1 LTSPVVNEAAP
12 ASRIVAS
19 EPATPIRVAPAVA
32 VANAMKFR
40 IILRVG
46 EGDPTFEV
54 RSGDDVLMKVACE
67 KVDIASAEKGQPMQQ
82 VKATG
87 KVRFVG
93 FGSEGTCEELSFVA
107 GTGELQLAGNVTI
120 QVKDKLGRVDS
131 ELKSDKVK
139 YKLDAS
145 SLPGVMK
152 P

>member
-1 LTSPVVNEAAP
+1 
-12 ASRIVAS
+12 
-19 EPATPIRVAPAVA
+19 
-32 VANAMKFR
+32 
-40 IILRVG
+40 
-46 EGDPTFEV
+46 
-54 RSGDDVLMKVACE
+54 
-67 KVDIASAEKGQPMQQ
+67 MQQ

-93 FGSEGTCEELSFVA
+93 FGSEGTCDELSFVA

-139 YKLDAS
+139 YKIDAS
-145 SLPGVMK
+145 ALPGVMK